1 MRFVVVWG
9 VRKRRR
15 LIARESA
22 HHVRPPPDSRGND
35 IPKMMALSNQFG
47 KYNDI
52 IPRTRANF
60 VGEILKFEKKKAGK
74 GKDLNVPIN
83 NQRKLCNHFF
93 SPLWLLYRDRLGPG
107 SVSCVCTIFFV
118 AWRCLLFLP
127 DFSSF
132 SHKV

>member
-22 HHVRPPPDSRGND
+22 HHVRPPDSRGND

-60 VGEILKFEKKKAGK
+60 VGEI
-74 GKDLNVPIN
+74 
-83 NQRKLCNHFF
+83 
-93 SPLWLLYRDRLGPG
+93 
-107 SVSCVCTIFFV
+107 
-118 AWRCLLFLP
+118 
-127 DFSSF
+127 
-132 SHKV
+132 